1 MKWLILFAIVFSL
14 LVLFL
19 QSSPP
24 IDTNSIGGPSPGN
37 VAMPFAMVVMLFVLG
52 VGVFKLFRDN

>member
-14 LVLFL
+14 LVLLL

-24 IDTNSIGGPSPGN
+24 IDANSIGAPAPGN
-37 VAMPFAMVVMLFVLG
+37 VAMPFAMVVILFVLG